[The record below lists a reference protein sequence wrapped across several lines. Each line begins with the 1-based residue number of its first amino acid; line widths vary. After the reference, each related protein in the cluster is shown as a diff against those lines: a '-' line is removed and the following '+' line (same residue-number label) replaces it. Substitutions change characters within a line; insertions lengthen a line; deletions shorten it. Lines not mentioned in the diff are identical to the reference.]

1 MKQEVVQT
9 SSMEVNRAVSDI
21 ISKLSKPVHEYNV
34 VIFFAAA
41 ECDFSAL
48 AGKMKESFP
57 KAEVLGVSAPGEIT
71 PQGFI
76 KQPLVV
82 TALSCS
88 KTSFQGVLIDNVDK
102 FPIIDK
108 SKLEQAALKCGIS
121 INSASSHKDA
131 FALTFI
137 NGVCNA
143 EEAFLSFFHAV
154 IKNDQ
159 FIIAG
164 GSAGDNFEFKKTY
177 ISYNGTVATRGAVVL
192 FVKTRCAFAVR
203 KINIFKSTGKRM
215 TITKADML
223 TRTIY
228 ELDGKRAKQYYC
240 KNLGIPESQVDSAIL
255 DHPLGRNFNN
265 KLYISSVT
273 SFTPSGAINVFNR
286 VIPNTVVDIL
296 EPADALQVLSENIAE
311 IGKNISHFGCVLII
325 PCLLCTVGF
334 EKHRL
339 CGKIIDLLKSSFP
352 TFCGF
357 SGFGEQFGKLNN
369 NQTIVM
375 VVIGE

>member
-1 MKQEVVQT
+1 MKQEVAQT
-9 SSMEVNRAVSDI
+9 SSMDVDRAVIDI
-21 ISKLSKPVHEYNV
+21 VSKLSKPVHEYNV
-34 VIFFAAA
+34 IMFFAAA
-41 ECDFSAL
+41 EYDFPTL
-48 AGKMKESFP
+48 AVKIKEAFP

-71 PQGFI
+71 PKGFI
-76 KQPLVV
+76 KQSLVV

-108 SKLEQAALKCGIS
+108 AKLEQAALKCGIS

-143 EEAFLSFFHAV
+143 EESFLSFFHAV

-164 GSAGDNFEFKKTY
+164 GSAGDNLEFKKTY
-177 ISYNGTVATRGAVVL
+177 ISYNGTVAVRGAVVL
-192 FVKTRCAFAVR
+192 FVKTRCAFDVR

-228 ELDGKRAKQYYC
+228 ELDGQNAKQHYC
-240 KNLGIPESQVDSAIL
+240 KNLGISESQVDAVIL

-265 KLYISSVT
+265 KLYISSVV
-273 SFTPSGAINVFNR
+273 SFSPTGSINVFTR
-286 VIPNTVVDIL
+286 VVPNTIVDIL
-296 EPADALQVLSENIAE
+296 EPADTLQILSDNLAE
-311 IGKNISHFGCVLII
+311 ISKKVPRFGCALVI
-325 PCLLCTVGF
+325 PCLLCTIGF
-334 EKHRL
+334 EKRHL
-339 CGKIIDLLKSSFP
+339 CGKITDLLNNAFP

-369 NQTIVM
+369 NQTIIM

>member
-9 SSMEVNRAVSDI
+9 SSMDVDRAVIDI
-21 ISKLSKPVHEYNV
+21 VSKLSKSAHEYNV
-34 VIFFAAA
+34 IIFFAAA
-41 ECDFSAL
+41 EYDFPAL
-48 AGKMKESFP
+48 AVKIKECFP
-57 KAEVLGVSAPGEIT
+57 KAEVLGASAPGEIT
-71 PQGFI
+71 PKGFI
-76 KQPLVV
+76 KQSLVV

-88 KTSFQGVLIDNVDK
+88 KTSFQGVLIDNIDK

-131 FALTFI
+131 FALTFV
-137 NGVCNA
+137 NGVRNA
-143 EEAFLSFFHAV
+143 EESFLSFFHAV

-164 GSAGDNFEFKKTY
+164 GSAGDNLEFKKTY
-177 ISYNGTVATRGAVVL
+177 ISYNGTVTVQGAVVL
-192 FVKTRCAFAVR
+192 FIKTRCVFDVR
-203 KINIFKSTGKRM
+203 KVNIFKSTGKRM

-228 ELDGKRAKQYYC
+228 ELDGQNAKRYYC
-240 KNLGIPESQVDSAIL
+240 KNLGIPESQVDSVIL

-265 KLYISSVT
+265 KLYISSIT
-273 SFTPSGAINVFNR
+273 GFTPSGAINVFTR
-286 VIPNTVVDIL
+286 VVPNTIVDIL
-296 EPADALQVLSENIAE
+296 EPADTLQILSDNLAE
-311 IGKNISHFGCVLII
+311 ISKKVPRFGCAFII
-325 PCLLCTVGF
+325 PCLLCTIGF
-334 EKHRL
+334 EKYQL
-339 CGKIIDLLKSSFP
+339 CSKITDLLNKTFP

-369 NQTIVM
+369 NQTIIM